1 MKKRVH
7 LTVRGCVQGVY
18 FRAFVRDRARHLG
31 LTGYGCNCPDGS
43 VEIVAE
49 GDIRC
54 LEQLVVLCNSGPPDA
69 TVQDITAEWQEAS
82 GEFPN
87 FAVR

>member
-7 LTVRGCVQGVY
+7 LTVRGRVQGVN
-18 FRAFVRDRARHLG
+18 FRGFVRDRARHLG
-31 LTGYGCNCPDGS
+31 LTGYARNRPDGS

-49 GDIRC
+49 GDIRR
-54 LEQLVVLCNSGPPDA
+54 LEQLVVLCNNGPPDA
-69 TVQDITAEWQEAS
+69 IVQDITAEWQEAS

>member
-7 LTVRGCVQGVY
+7 LTVRGWVQGVY
-18 FRAFVRDRARHLG
+18 FRAFVRGRARQFG
-31 LTGYGCNCPDGS
+31 LTGWVRNCPDGS
-43 VEIVAE
+43 VEIIAE
-49 GDIRC
+49 GDIRH
-54 LEQLVVLCNSGPPDA
+54 LEQLVVLCNNGPPGA

>member
-7 LTVRGCVQGVY
+7 LIVRGRVQGVA
-18 FRAFVRDRARHLG
+18 FRAFARDRARHLG
-31 LTGYGCNCPDGS
+31 LTGYARNCPDGS

-49 GDIRC
+49 GDMRR
-54 LEQLVVLCNSGPPDA
+54 LEQFVVLCNNGPPDA